1 MPKSPK
7 RNLLAFRASLSTTLH
22 INTDEPK
29 NSKHSRLQQS
39 YLYIPR
45 LLGFFLC
52 DLLPSMAEEKL
63 SRSKGVVTKF
73 NDQKGY
79 GFIQPDEGG
88 EDLFVHQTAIKSD
101 GYRTLREGQVVE
113 FTIILDG
120 DKTKATD
127 VTAPGGGPVDLTP
140 RRGNN
145 SNSRG
150 GGYGFGDRRND
161 GNGYGYRSGGGGG
174 GGGECFNCGEYGHMA
189 RDCNNGG
196 GSGGG
201 GGNSGGCYNCGGYG
215 HMARSVPV
223 EPVEAVA
230 AGLVLPVG
238 SQGTWRETVCV
249 VAAAAAVVIAV

>member
-1 MPKSPK
+1 
-7 RNLLAFRASLSTTLH
+7 
-22 INTDEPK
+22 
-29 NSKHSRLQQS
+29 
-39 YLYIPR
+39 
-45 LLGFFLC
+45 
-52 DLLPSMAEEKL
+52 MAEEKVT
-63 SRSKGVVTKF
+63 RSKGVVTKF

-120 DKTKATD
+120 DKTKAAD
-127 VTAPGGGPVDLTP
+127 VTAPGGGPVDSTS

-161 GNGYGYRSGGGGG
+161 GNGMVIGVEEEAAEGVSVLIVVSMVIWRGIATTAAVEAEVEVEMVEDAITVEGMGIWL
-174 GGGECFNCGEYGHMA
+174 
-189 RDCNNGG
+189 
-196 GSGGG
+196 GSVLV
-201 GGNSGGCYNCGGYG
+201 
-215 HMARSVPV
+215 VP
-223 EPVEAVA
+223 EAVA
-230 AGLVLPVG
+230 EVGLVLPVG

-249 VAAAAAVVIAV
+249 AVAAAAAATVVAVVVWKVWWRRWGGKCFNCGESGHFARECKEAPRE

>member
-1 MPKSPK
+1 
-7 RNLLAFRASLSTTLH
+7 
-22 INTDEPK
+22 
-29 NSKHSRLQQS
+29 
-39 YLYIPR
+39 
-45 LLGFFLC
+45 
-52 DLLPSMAEEKL
+52 MAEEKVT
-63 SRSKGVVTKF
+63 RSKGVVTKF

-101 GYRTLREGQVVE
+101 GYRTLREGQVE

-120 DKTKATD
+120 DKTKAAD
-127 VTAPGGGPVDLTP
+127 VTAPGGGPVDSTS

-174 GGGECFNCGEYGHMA
+174 GGG
-189 RDCNNGG
+189 
-196 GSGGG
+196 
-201 GGNSGGCYNCGGYG
+201 
-215 HMARSVPV
+215 SVLVVP
-223 EPVEAVA
+223 EAVA
-230 AGLVLPVG
+230 EVGLVLPVG

-249 VAAAAAVVIAV
+249 VVVAAAAAVATVVEVVVLEDLAAVVVGESVSTVGSLDTLPGNAKKHLVNNLMHRLS